1 MARLPSQKL
10 APLKELRC
18 YHATETSCSRIARS
32 KLGNNH
38 HHLALK
44 KNVPQQFEMG
54 NFEGE
59 VQRKKNQNQNFVK
72 EFEKW
77 NFGSAWDAK
86 AKPKNSPLPTIGT
99 NYQYS
104 YYLWTIKLR
113 ISRCNCSKTQL

>member
-54 NFEGE
+54 NFE
-59 VQRKKNQNQNFVK
+59 VQRKNGNSERKK
-72 EFEKW
+72 RIGEK
-77 NFGSAWDAK
+77 
-86 AKPKNSPLPTIGT
+86 I
-99 NYQYS
+99 
-104 YYLWTIKLR
+104 
-113 ISRCNCSKTQL
+113 

>member
-18 YHATETSCSRIARS
+18 YHATETSCRRIARS

-54 NFEGE
+54 NFEGHQE
-59 VQRKKNQNQNFVK
+59 VQRKKMGIQIK
-72 EFEKW
+72 I
-77 NFGSAWDAK
+77 NFGTK
-86 AKPKNSPLPTIGT
+86 ITK
-99 NYQYS
+99 
-104 YYLWTIKLR
+104 KLLDGVNR
-113 ISRCNCSKTQL
+113 DFFSEFFVWSIWYENLRRSF

>member
-1 MARLPSQKL
+1 MVARLPSQKL

-54 NFEGE
+54 NFEGHQE
-59 VQRKKNQNQNFVK
+59 VQRKNGNSDKNQF
-72 EFEKW
+72 W
-77 NFGSAWDAK
+77 H
-86 AKPKNSPLPTIGT
+86 
-99 NYQYS
+99 
-104 YYLWTIKLR
+104 
-113 ISRCNCSKTQL
+113 

>member
-1 MARLPSQKL
+1 MVARLPSQKL

-54 NFEGE
+54 NFEGQE
-59 VQRKKNQNQNFVK
+59 VQRKNGNSDKNQF
-72 EFEKW
+72 W
-77 NFGSAWDAK
+77 H
-86 AKPKNSPLPTIGT
+86 
-99 NYQYS
+99 
-104 YYLWTIKLR
+104 
-113 ISRCNCSKTQL
+113 

>member
-59 VQRKKNQNQNFVK
+59 VQIKKSQNQNFVK
-72 EFEKW
+72 ELW

-99 NYQYS
+99 NYRYS
-104 YYLWTIKLR
+104 YYLWTITLR
-113 ISRCNCSKTQL
+113 ISRCNCS